1 MKLDEILNELA
12 EAIKLPDTKEEAI
25 AYIKKEP
32 NCLAFVE
39 DMAFRQVVINIL
51 VAANIISEE
60 DFNDSVSHFKAL
72 FLDKFADELLEKITY
87 YLFEFGYKT
96 NTKYVMSFSYEK
108 YKEMYLDPV
117 ANAKIKAAKA
127 DLKYNDDQ
135 DCDDD
140 EDDFDDWLGNDK
152 KIYQA

>member
-12 EAIKLPDTKEEAI
+12 EASKLPETKEEAI
-25 AYIKKEP
+25 DYIKKDP
-32 NCLAFVE
+32 SCLAFVE
-39 DMAFRQVVINIL
+39 EMAFRQVIINIL

-72 FLDKFADELLEKITY
+72 FLDRFADELLE
-87 YLFEFGYKT
+87 
-96 NTKYVMSFSYEK
+96 
-108 YKEMYLDPV
+108 
-117 ANAKIKAAKA
+117 KIKAAKA

-140 EDDFDDWLGNDK
+140 EDDFDDWLDNGK

>member
-12 EAIKLPDTKEEAI
+12 EAIKLPETKEEAI

-32 NCLAFVE
+32 GCVAFVE

-51 VAANIISEE
+51 VAANIISEK
-60 DFNDSVSHFKAL
+60 DFNESVSHFKAL
-72 FLDKFADELLEKITY
+72 FLDKFADELLEKI
-87 YLFEFGYKT
+87 K
-96 NTKYVMSFSYEK
+96 
-108 YKEMYLDPV
+108 D
-117 ANAKIKAAKA
+117 AKA

-135 DCDDD
+135 DCDYD
-140 EDDFDDWLGNDK
+140 EDDFDDWLGNGK

>member
-12 EAIKLPDTKEEAI
+12 EAIKLPETKEAAI

-51 VAANIISEE
+51 VAANIISEK
-60 DFNDSVSHFKAL
+60 DFNESVSHFKAL
-72 FLDKFADELLEKITY
+72 FLDKFADELLER
-87 YLFEFGYKT
+87 
-96 NTKYVMSFSYEK
+96 
-108 YKEMYLDPV
+108 
-117 ANAKIKAAKA
+117 IKAAET
-127 DLKYNDDQ
+127 DLKYNNDQ

-140 EDDFDDWLGNDK
+140 EDDFDDWLDGGK
-152 KIYQA
+152 KIYPS

>member
-12 EAIKLPDTKEEAI
+12 EVLKIPETKEEAI
-25 AYIKKEP
+25 AYIKQDP

-51 VAANIISEE
+51 VAANIISEK

-72 FLDKFADELLEKITY
+72 FLDKFADELLE
-87 YLFEFGYKT
+87 
-96 NTKYVMSFSYEK
+96 
-108 YKEMYLDPV
+108 
-117 ANAKIKAAKA
+117 KIKAAKA

-140 EDDFDDWLGNDK
+140 EDDFDDWSGSGK

>member
-1 MKLDEILNELA
+1 MKLDEILNGLA
-12 EAIKLPDTKEEAI
+12 EAIKLPETKEEAI

-51 VAANIISEE
+51 VAANIISEK
-60 DFNDSVSHFKAL
+60 DFNESVSHFKAL
-72 FLDKFADELLEKITY
+72 FLDKFADELLEKI
-87 YLFEFGYKT
+87 
-96 NTKYVMSFSYEK
+96 
-108 YKEMYLDPV
+108 
-117 ANAKIKAAKA
+117 KAAKA
-127 DLKYNDDQ
+127 DLKHNDDQ

-140 EDDFDDWLGNDK
+140 EDDFDDWPGNDK

>member
-12 EAIKLPDTKEEAI
+12 EAIKLPETKEEAI
-25 AYIKKEP
+25 AYIKKDP
-32 NCLAFVE
+32 SCLAFVE

-51 VAANIISEE
+51 VAANIISEK

-72 FLDKFADELLEKITY
+72 FLDKFADELLEKI
-87 YLFEFGYKT
+87 K
-96 NTKYVMSFSYEK
+96 V
-108 YKEMYLDPV
+108 
-117 ANAKIKAAKA
+117 AKA
-127 DLKYNDDQ
+127 DLKYDDDQ

-140 EDDFDDWLGNDK
+140 EDDFDDWLGNGK

>member
-1 MKLDEILNELA
+1 MYNINIKLDKILNKLA
-12 EAIKLPDTKEEAI
+12 EAIKLPETKEEAI
-25 AYIKKEP
+25 DYIKKEP
-32 NCLAFVE
+32 SCLAFVE

-72 FLDKFADELLEKITY
+72 FLDKFADELLEKI
-87 YLFEFGYKT
+87 
-96 NTKYVMSFSYEK
+96 
-108 YKEMYLDPV
+108 
-117 ANAKIKAAKA
+117 KAAKT

-140 EDDFDDWLGNDK
+140 EDDFDDWLDNGK